1 MTDRRICMFA
11 LQLHITYHLQ
21 LSLRKCNNHC
31 EKVFAQ
37 MASYIARIKII
48 LYNRDTP
55 NEKKYRFYMDTN
67 IVSIRMTGNQFSIKY
82 TVYGN
87 I

>member
-31 EKVFAQ
+31 EKVLAQ
-37 MASYIARIKII
+37 MALYIARIKIMI
-48 LYNRDTP
+48 YNRDTP
-55 NEKKYRFYMDTN
+55 NEKKYRFSYEYKYRKYSN
-67 IVSIRMTGNQFSIKY
+67 NQFSIQY

>member
-1 MTDRRICMFA
+1 MFA

-21 LSLRKCNNHC
+21 LRLRKCNNHC

-55 NEKKYRFYMDTN
+55 NEKKYIGFIWTQ
-67 IVSIRMTGNQFSIKY
+67 IL
-82 TVYGN
+82 
-87 I
+87 